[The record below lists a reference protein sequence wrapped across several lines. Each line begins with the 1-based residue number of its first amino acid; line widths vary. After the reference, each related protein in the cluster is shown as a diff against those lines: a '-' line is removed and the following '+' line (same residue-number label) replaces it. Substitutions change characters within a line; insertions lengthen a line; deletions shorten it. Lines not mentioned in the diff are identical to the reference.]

1 MAKNGSNAD
10 LIKCLPGAI
19 RALSFNCSG
28 RAVMGGGASSAPD
41 QQPPVKP
48 TAAVLPAHQ
57 PDAAVLHYDVPV
69 AAVGDLEG
77 ISRATPLERRDRTR

>member
-1 MAKNGSNAD
+1 M
-10 LIKCLPGAI
+10 
-19 RALSFNCSG
+19 
-28 RAVMGGGASSAPD
+28 
-41 QQPPVKP
+41 KP

-77 ISRATPLERRDRTR
+77 ISRATPLEHPLVPPGTKRGAERVRLGFGEKLGGNHGGILVVEPGRKH

>member
-1 MAKNGSNAD
+1 MPKNGSNTD
-10 LIKCLPGAI
+10 IKCLPGAI
-19 RALSFNCSG
+19 RALSLNCSG

-41 QQPPVKP
+41 QQHPVKP
-48 TAAVLPAHQ
+48 TATVPAHQ

-69 AAVGDLEG
+69 AAVRDLEG

>member
-1 MAKNGSNAD
+1 VAKNGSNAD

-41 QQPPVKP
+41 QQHPVKP
-48 TAAVLPAHQ
+48 TAAVPAHQ
-57 PDAAVLHYDVPV
+57 PDAAVLHYDVPGGGL
-69 AAVGDLEG
+69 GDLEG
-77 ISRATPLERRDRTR
+77 IGRATPLERRDRTR